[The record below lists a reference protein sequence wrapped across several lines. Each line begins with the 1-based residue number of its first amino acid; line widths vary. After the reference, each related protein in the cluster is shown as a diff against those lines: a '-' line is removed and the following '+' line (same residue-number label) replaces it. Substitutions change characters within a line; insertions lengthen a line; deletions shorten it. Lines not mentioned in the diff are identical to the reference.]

1 MTEVPKENGIFVD
14 MKRFFICLALALL
27 LMGFGYFPA
36 MVEQYYSVGLYPV
49 LLSIRLRLTA
59 WVPISIGDF
68 FYIIVCIYLIYK
80 LVISLIKIKKEGI
93 YGGKVWRV
101 SAIILLVWAS
111 FKLLWGFNYDRLGAG
126 HLLDIEQK
134 AYSGAAVD
142 SLVNE
147 LIDSLN
153 STRKQINEEKI
164 QVDTLPANNP
174 AAYFTM
180 AQEAY
185 NKAKGAYPFLPKQAP
200 RVKATLFNPLADY
213 LGFTGYFNPFTAE
226 GQVRTDMPGLE
237 LPFVACHETAHMLG
251 FASESEANLIGY
263 LVATKSDNPYVRYS
277 AYNEIF
283 TYAQREQ
290 FVMMAQQKDSVGFV
304 GAVAQ
309 NRARLDT
316 LVKQDRKAVR
326 RFFNKHRSSVAPIMS
341 GVYEQYLFLNKQNA
355 GLKSYDE
362 VIGWIIDLKR
372 KQLKI
377 IN

>member
-14 MKRFFICLALALL
+14 MKRFFIYLALALL
-27 LMGFGYFPA
+27 LMGFSYFPA
-36 MVEQYYSVGLYPV
+36 QVEEWYSWRLYPV
-49 LLSIRLRLTA
+49 LLTLRLWLTV
-59 WVPISIGDF
+59 WLPFSIGDLL
-68 FYIIVCIYLIYK
+68 YIIVFIYLIYK
-80 LVISLIKIKKEGI
+80 LIGSLVNIKKEGI
-93 YGGKVWRV
+93 SKGKVWRAN
-101 SAIILLVWAS
+101 AIILLVWIS
-111 FKLLWGFNYDRLGAG
+111 FKLLWGLNYDRLGAG

-153 STRKQINEEKI
+153 STRKQINDAKI
-164 QVDTLPANNP
+164 QVDTLPAGNP
-174 AAYFTM
+174 APYFTM

-185 NKAKGAYPFLPKQAP
+185 QSAKSSYTFLPKQAP

-213 LGFTGYFNPFTAE
+213 VGFTGYFNPFTAE

-263 LVATKSDNPYVRYS
+263 LVATKSANPYVRYS

-290 FVMMAQQKDSVGFV
+290 FVLLAQQKDSVRFM

-326 RFFNKHRSSVAPIMS
+326 NFFNRHRSSVAPIMS

-362 VIGWIIDLKR
+362 VIGWLIDLKR
-372 KQLKI
+372 KQQKI
-377 IN
+377 K

>member
-49 LLSIRLRLTA
+49 LLSIRLGLTA
-59 WVPISIGDF
+59 WVPFSIGDLL
-68 FYIIVCIYLIYK
+68 YIIVCIYLIYK
-80 LVISLIKIKKEGI
+80 LISSLTKIKKEGI
-93 YGGKVWRV
+93 DGGKVWRV

-126 HLLDIEQK
+126 HLLGIEQK

-213 LGFTGYFNPFTAE
+213 VGFTGYFNPFTAE

>member
-14 MKRFFICLALALL
+14 MKRFFIYLALALL

-36 MVEQYYSVGLYPV
+36 QVEGWYSSQLYPV
-49 LLSIRLRLTA
+49 LLTLRLWLTG
-59 WVPISIGDF
+59 WVPFSIGDTL
-68 FYIIVCIYLIYK
+68 YIIVCIYLIYK
-80 LVISLIKIKKEGI
+80 LISGLIAIKKEGI
-93 YGGKVWRV
+93 KRAKLWRV
-101 SAIILLVWAS
+101 SANIILIWIL

-126 HLLDIEQK
+126 HLLQIEQK
-134 AYSGAAVD
+134 AYSGAAVT

-153 STRKQINEEKI
+153 STRKQLSDAKM
-164 QVDTLPANNP
+164 QVDTLPVGNP
-174 AAYFTM
+174 APYFSW

-185 NKAKGAYPFLPKQAP
+185 QRAKTDYLFLPGNAP
-200 RVKATLFNPLADY
+200 RVKATLLNPLADY
-213 LGFTGYFNPFTAE
+213 VGFTGYFNPFTAE
-226 GQVRTDMPGLE
+226 GQVRTDMPGLA

-251 FASESEANLIGY
+251 FASESEANLVGY
-263 LVATKSDNPYVRYS
+263 LVATKSANPYVRYS

-290 FVMMAQQKDSVGFV
+290 LAVMVQEKDSVGFM
-304 GAVAQ
+304 GAVAH

-326 RFFNKHRSSVAPIMS
+326 RFFNRHRSSVAPIMS

-362 VIGWIIDLKR
+362 VIGWLIGLKQ
-372 KQLKI
+372 KQLKK
-377 IN
+377 

>member
-14 MKRFFICLALALL
+14 MKRFFIYLALALL
-27 LMGFGYFPA
+27 LLVFGYFPA
-36 MVEQYYSVGLYPV
+36 MVEQYYSAGLYPA
-49 LLSIRLRLTA
+49 LLSLRLWITA
-59 WVPISIGDF
+59 WAPFSIGDLL
-68 FYIIVCIYLIYK
+68 YTIVCIYLIYK
-80 LVISLIKIKKEGI
+80 LIRSLVNIKKEGVNRA
-93 YGGKVWRV
+93 KVWRA
-101 SAIILLVWAS
+101 SAIILLVWIS
-111 FKLLWGFNYDRLGAG
+111 FKLLWGLNYDRLGAG

-134 AYSGAAVD
+134 AYSSAAVD

-153 STRKQINEEKI
+153 STRKLLTQAKI
-164 QVDTLPANNP
+164 QVDTLPVGNP
-174 AAYFTM
+174 APYFSL

-185 NKAKGAYPFLPKQAP
+185 QSAKSSYTFLPKQAP

-213 LGFTGYFNPFTAE
+213 VGFTGYFNPFTAE

-263 LVATKSDNPYVRYS
+263 LVATKSTNPYVRYS
-277 AYNEIF
+277 AYNGIF

-290 FVMMAQQKDSVGFV
+290 FVQLAQQKDSVGFM
-304 GAVAQ
+304 GAVVQ

-326 RFFNKHRSSVAPIMS
+326 NFFSRHRSSVAPIMS

-362 VIGWIIDLKR
+362 VIGWLIALKQKR
-372 KQLKI
+372 LK
-377 IN
+377 NN

>member
-14 MKRFFICLALALL
+14 MKRFFIYLALALL

-36 MVEQYYSVGLYPV
+36 MVERYYSSGLYPV
-49 LLSIRLRLTA
+49 LLDVRLWITA
-59 WVPISIGDF
+59 WLPFSIGDLL
-68 FYIIVCIYLIYK
+68 YIFVCIYLIYK
-80 LVISLIKIKKEGI
+80 LIRSLIHIKKEGI
-93 YGGKVWRV
+93 SKAKVWRA
-101 SAIILLVWAS
+101 SAIILLVWIS
-111 FKLLWGFNYDRLGAG
+111 FKLLWGLNYDRLGAG

-153 STRKQINEEKI
+153 STRKLLTQVKI
-164 QVDTLPANNP
+164 QVDTLPVGNP
-174 AAYFTM
+174 APYFSW

-185 NKAKGAYPFLPKQAP
+185 QRAKTSYTFLPKQAP

-213 LGFTGYFNPFTAE
+213 VGFTGYFNPFTAE

-263 LVATKSDNPYVRYS
+263 LVAIQSTNPYVRYS

-290 FVMMAQQKDSVGFV
+290 FVLFAQQKDSVGFM

-326 RFFNKHRSSVAPIMS
+326 NFFNRHRSSVAPIMS

-362 VIGWIIDLKR
+362 VIGWLIDLKR
-372 KQLKI
+372 KQQKI
-377 IN
+377 K

>member
-14 MKRFFICLALALL
+14 MKRFFIYLALALL

-36 MVEQYYSVGLYPV
+36 MVERCYSAGLYPV
-49 LLSIRLRLTA
+49 LLNVRLWITVWL
-59 WVPISIGDF
+59 PFSIGDLL
-68 FYIIVCIYLIYK
+68 YIVVCIYLIYK
-80 LVISLIKIKKEGI
+80 LIRSLIHIKKEGI
-93 YGGKVWRV
+93 SKAKVWRA
-101 SAIILLVWAS
+101 SAIILLVWIS
-111 FKLLWGFNYDRLGAG
+111 FKLLWGLNYDRLGAG

-153 STRKQINEEKI
+153 STRKLLTQVKI
-164 QVDTLPANNP
+164 QVDTLPVGDP
-174 AAYFTM
+174 APYFSW

-185 NKAKGAYPFLPKQAP
+185 QRAKTSYTFLPKQAP

-213 LGFTGYFNPFTAE
+213 VGFTGYFNPFTAE

-263 LVATKSDNPYVRYS
+263 LVAIKSANPYVRYS

-290 FVMMAQQKDSVGFV
+290 FVLLAQQKDSVGFM
-304 GAVAQ
+304 GAVAH

-316 LVKQDRKAVR
+316 LVKQDRQALR
-326 RFFNKHRSSVAPIMS
+326 RFFNRHRSSVAPIMA

-362 VIGWIIDLKR
+362 VIGWLIDVKR
-372 KQLKI
+372 KQQK
-377 IN
+377 NN

>member
-14 MKRFFICLALALL
+14 MKRFFIYLALALL

-36 MVEQYYSVGLYPV
+36 QVEGWYSSQLYPV
-49 LLSIRLRLTA
+49 LLTLRLWLTG
-59 WVPISIGDF
+59 WVPFSIGDTL
-68 FYIIVCIYLIYK
+68 YIIVCIYLIYK
-80 LVISLIKIKKEGI
+80 LISGLIAIKKEGT
-93 YGGKVWRV
+93 KRAKLWRV
-101 SAIILLVWAS
+101 SANIILIWIL

-126 HLLDIEQK
+126 HLLQIEQK
-134 AYSGAAVD
+134 AYSGAAVT

-153 STRKQINEEKI
+153 STRKQLSDAKI
-164 QVDTLPANNP
+164 QVDTLPVGNP
-174 AAYFTM
+174 APYFSW

-185 NKAKGAYPFLPKQAP
+185 QRAKTSYSFLPGNAP
-200 RVKATLFNPLADY
+200 RVKATLLNPLADY
-213 LGFTGYFNPFTAE
+213 VGFTGYFNPFTAE
-226 GQVRTDMPGLE
+226 GQVRTDMPGLA

-263 LVATKSDNPYVRYS
+263 LVATKSANPYVRYS

-290 FVMMAQQKDSVGFV
+290 LAVMVQEKDSVGFM
-304 GAVAQ
+304 GAVAH

-326 RFFNKHRSSVAPIMS
+326 RFFNRHRSSVAPIMS

-362 VIGWIIDLKR
+362 VIGWLIGLKQ
-372 KQLKI
+372 KQLKK
-377 IN
+377 

>member
-14 MKRFFICLALALL
+14 MKRFFIYLALALL
-27 LMGFGYFPA
+27 LMGSGYFPA
-36 MVEQYYSVGLYPV
+36 MVERYYSAGMYPV
-49 LLSIRLRLTA
+49 LLSLRLWLTA
-59 WVPISIGDF
+59 WVPFSIGDLL
-68 FYIIVCIYLIYK
+68 YIIVSIYLIYK
-80 LVISLIKIKKEGI
+80 LINSLIQIKKEGVNRV
-93 YGGKVWRV
+93 KVWRA
-101 SAIILLVWAS
+101 SAIILLVWIS

-134 AYSGAAVD
+134 AYSGASVD

-153 STRKQINEEKI
+153 STRKLLTQAKI
-164 QVDTLPANNP
+164 QVDTLPVGNP
-174 AAYFTM
+174 APYFTM

-185 NKAKGAYPFLPKQAP
+185 QRAKTSYTFLPKQAP

-213 LGFTGYFNPFTAE
+213 VGFTGYFNPFTAE

-263 LVATKSDNPYVRYS
+263 LVATKSANPYVRYS

-283 TYAQREQ
+283 SYAQREQ
-290 FVMMAQQKDSVGFV
+290 FVLLAQAKDSVRFM
-304 GAVAQ
+304 GAVAH

-326 RFFNKHRSSVAPIMS
+326 NFFNKHRSSVAPIMS

-362 VIGWIIDLKR
+362 VIGWLIDLRNKNI
-372 KQLKI
+372 K
-377 IN
+377 

>member
-14 MKRFFICLALALL
+14 MKRFFIYLALSLL
-27 LMGFGYFPA
+27 LLGFGYFPA
-36 MVEQYYSVGLYPV
+36 MVEQYYSAGMYPV
-49 LLSIRLRLTA
+49 LLSLRLWLTA
-59 WVPISIGDF
+59 WVPFSIGDLL
-68 FYIIVCIYLIYK
+68 YIIVCIYLIYK
-80 LVISLIKIKKEGI
+80 LIRSLIQIKKEGVSRT
-93 YGGKVWRV
+93 KLWRA
-101 SAIILLVWAS
+101 SDIILLVWIS
-111 FKLLWGFNYDRLGAG
+111 FKLLWGLNYDRLGAG
-126 HLLDIEQK
+126 HLLNIEQK

-153 STRKQINEEKI
+153 STRKQLSEAKI
-164 QVDTLPANNP
+164 QVDTLPVGNP
-174 AAYFTM
+174 APYFTM

-185 NKAKGAYPFLPKQAP
+185 QRAKTSYTFLPKEAP

-213 LGFTGYFNPFTAE
+213 VGFTGYFNPFTAE

-251 FASESEANLIGY
+251 FASESEANLMGF
-263 LVATKSDNPYVRYS
+263 LVATKSANPYVRYS

-290 FVMMAQQKDSVGFV
+290 FVLLAQAKDSVRFM
-304 GAVAQ
+304 GAVAH

-326 RFFNKHRSSVAPIMS
+326 NFFNKHRSSVAPIMS
-341 GVYEQYLFLNKQNA
+341 SVYEQYLFLNKQDA

-362 VIGWIIDLKR
+362 VIGWLIDVKR
-372 KQLKI
+372 KQQKI
-377 IN
+377 K

>member
-14 MKRFFICLALALL
+14 MKRFFIYLALALL

-36 MVEQYYSVGLYPV
+36 MVERYYSSGLYPV
-49 LLSIRLRLTA
+49 LLDVRLWITA
-59 WVPISIGDF
+59 WLPFSIGDLL
-68 FYIIVCIYLIYK
+68 YIFVCIYLIYK
-80 LVISLIKIKKEGI
+80 LIRSLIHIKKEGI
-93 YGGKVWRV
+93 SKAKVWRA
-101 SAIILLVWAS
+101 SAIILLVWIS
-111 FKLLWGFNYDRLGAG
+111 FKLLWGLNYDRLGAG

-153 STRKQINEEKI
+153 STRKLLTQVKI
-164 QVDTLPANNP
+164 QVDTLPVGNP
-174 AAYFTM
+174 APYFSW

-185 NKAKGAYPFLPKQAP
+185 QRAKTSYTFLPKQAP

-213 LGFTGYFNPFTAE
+213 VGFTGYFNPFTAE

-263 LVATKSDNPYVRYS
+263 LVAIQSTNPYVRYS

-290 FVMMAQQKDSVGFV
+290 FVQLAQQKDSVRFM
-304 GAVAQ
+304 GAVAH

-316 LVKQDRKAVR
+316 LVKQDRQALR
-326 RFFNKHRSSVAPIMS
+326 RFFNRHRSSVAPIMS

-362 VIGWIIDLKR
+362 VIGWLIDVKR
-372 KQLKI
+372 KQQK
-377 IN
+377 NN

>member
-14 MKRFFICLALALL
+14 MKRFFIYLALALL

-36 MVEQYYSVGLYPV
+36 QVEGWYSGQLYPV
-49 LLSIRLRLTA
+49 LLTLRLWLTA
-59 WVPISIGDF
+59 RVPFSIGDLL
-68 FYIIVCIYLIYK
+68 YIIVFIYLIYK
-80 LVISLIKIKKEGI
+80 LIGGILTIKKEGVK
-93 YGGKVWRV
+93 GEKLWRA
-101 SAIILLVWAS
+101 SAIILLVWIS
-111 FKLLWGFNYDRLGAG
+111 FKLLWGLNYDRLGAG
-126 HLLDIEQK
+126 HLLQIEQK
-134 AYSGAAVD
+134 AYSGAAVT

-153 STRKQINEEKI
+153 STRKQLSEAKI
-164 QVDTLPANNP
+164 KVDTLPVGNP
-174 AAYFTM
+174 APYFSW

-185 NKAKGAYPFLPKQAP
+185 QRAKTSYSFLPGNAP

-213 LGFTGYFNPFTAE
+213 VGFTGYFNPFTAE

-263 LVATKSDNPYVRYS
+263 LVATKSTNPYVRYS

-290 FVMMAQQKDSVGFV
+290 LGMMAQAKDSVGFM
-304 GAVAQ
+304 GAVAH

-316 LVKQDRKAVR
+316 LVKQDRQAVR
-326 RFFNKHRSSVAPIMS
+326 RFFNRHRSSVAPIMS

-362 VIGWIIDLKR
+362 VIGWLIGLKQ
-372 KQLKI
+372 KQLKK
-377 IN
+377 

>member
-14 MKRFFICLALALL
+14 MKRFFIYLALALL

-36 MVEQYYSVGLYPV
+36 MVERCYSAGLYPV
-49 LLSIRLRLTA
+49 LLNVRLWITA
-59 WVPISIGDF
+59 WLPFSIGDLL
-68 FYIIVCIYLIYK
+68 YIFVCIYLIYK
-80 LVISLIKIKKEGI
+80 LIRSLIHIKKEGI
-93 YGGKVWRV
+93 SKAKVWRA
-101 SAIILLVWAS
+101 SAIILLVWIS
-111 FKLLWGFNYDRLGAG
+111 FKLLWGLNYDRLGAG

-153 STRKQINEEKI
+153 STRKQLTQAKI
-164 QVDTLPANNP
+164 QVDTLPVGNP
-174 AAYFTM
+174 APYFSW

-185 NKAKGAYPFLPKQAP
+185 QRAKTSYTFLPKQAP

-213 LGFTGYFNPFTAE
+213 VGFTGYFNPFTAE

-263 LVATKSDNPYVRYS
+263 LVAIQSTNPYVRYS

-290 FVMMAQQKDSVGFV
+290 FVLFAQQKDSVGFM

-316 LVKQDRKAVR
+316 LVKQDRQALR
-326 RFFNKHRSSVAPIMS
+326 RFFNRHRSSVAPIMA

-362 VIGWIIDLKR
+362 VIGWLIDVKR
-372 KQLKI
+372 KQQK
-377 IN
+377 NN

>member
-36 MVEQYYSVGLYPV
+36 MVERYYSVGLYPV
-49 LLSIRLRLTA
+49 LLQARLLLTA
-59 WVPISIGDF
+59 WVPFSIGDLL
-68 FYIIVCIYLIYK
+68 YIIVCIYLIYK
-80 LVISLIKIKKEGI
+80 SIRGTIKIKKEGLD
-93 YGGKVWRV
+93 GGKLWRA
-101 SAIILLVWAS
+101 SAIILLVWIS
-111 FKLLWGFNYDRLGAG
+111 FKLLWGLNYDRLGAG

-164 QVDTLPANNP
+164 QVDTLPASNP

-185 NKAKGAYPFLPKQAP
+185 QTAKTSYSFLPGNAP

-213 LGFTGYFNPFTAE
+213 VGFTGYFNPFTAE

-263 LVATKSDNPYVRYS
+263 LVATKSTNPYVRYS

-290 FVMMAQQKDSVGFV
+290 FVMMAQQKDSVGFM

-326 RFFNKHRSSVAPIMS
+326 SFFNKHRSSVAPIMS

-362 VIGWIIDLKR
+362 VIGWLIGLKR
-372 KQLKI
+372 KQL
-377 IN
+377 INK

>member
-36 MVEQYYSVGLYPV
+36 MVEQFYSVGIYPV
-49 LLSIRLRLTA
+49 LLSIRLGLTA
-59 WVPISIGDF
+59 WVPFSIGDLL
-68 FYIIVCIYLIYK
+68 YIIVCIYLIYK
-80 LVISLIKIKKEGI
+80 LIRSLIKIKKEGI
-93 YGGKVWRV
+93 DGGKLWRV

-185 NKAKGAYPFLPKQAP
+185 NKAKGTYPFLPKQAP

-213 LGFTGYFNPFTAE
+213 VGFTGYFNPFTAE

-251 FASESEANLIGY
+251 FASESEANLVGY
-263 LVATKSDNPYVRYS
+263 LVALQSTNPYVRYS

-290 FVMMAQQKDSVGFV
+290 FVILAQQKDSVRFM

-362 VIGWIIDLKR
+362 VIGWLIALKQKR
-372 KQLKI
+372 LK
-377 IN
+377 NN

>member
-14 MKRFFICLALALL
+14 MKRFFIYLALALL
-27 LMGFGYFPA
+27 LLVFGYFPA
-36 MVEQYYSVGLYPV
+36 MVEQYYSAGLYPA
-49 LLSIRLRLTA
+49 LLSLRLWLTV
-59 WVPISIGDF
+59 WVPFSIGDLL
-68 FYIIVCIYLIYK
+68 YIIVFIYLIYK
-80 LVISLIKIKKEGI
+80 LIRSLIQIKKEGVNRA
-93 YGGKVWRV
+93 KVWRA
-101 SAIILLVWAS
+101 SAIILLVWIS
-111 FKLLWGFNYDRLGAG
+111 FKLLWGLNYDRLGAG

-134 AYSGAAVD
+134 AYSSAAVD

-153 STRKQINEEKI
+153 STRKLLTQAKI
-164 QVDTLPANNP
+164 QVDTLPVGNP
-174 AAYFTM
+174 APYFSL

-185 NKAKGAYPFLPKQAP
+185 QRAKTSYAFLPTQAP

-213 LGFTGYFNPFTAE
+213 VGFTGYFNPFTAE

-251 FASESEANLIGY
+251 FASESEANLMGY

-290 FVMMAQQKDSVGFV
+290 FVLLAQQKDSVRFM
-304 GAVAQ
+304 GAVAH

-326 RFFNKHRSSVAPIMS
+326 NFFNRHRSSVAPIMS

-362 VIGWIIDLKR
+362 VIGWLIDVKR
-372 KQLKI
+372 KQQK
-377 IN
+377 NN

>member
-14 MKRFFICLALALL
+14 MKRFFIYLALALL
-27 LMGFGYFPA
+27 LLVFGYFPA
-36 MVEQYYSVGLYPV
+36 MVEQYYSAGLYPA
-49 LLSIRLRLTA
+49 LLSLRLWITA
-59 WVPISIGDF
+59 WVPFSIGDLI
-68 FYIIVCIYLIYK
+68 YIIVCIYLIYNLIRS
-80 LVISLIKIKKEGI
+80 LVNIKKEGI
-93 YGGKVWRV
+93 NKGKIWRA
-101 SAIILLVWAS
+101 SAIILLVWIS
-111 FKLLWGFNYDRLGAG
+111 FKLLWGLNYDRLGAG

-153 STRKQINEEKI
+153 STRKLLSQAKI
-164 QVDTLPANNP
+164 QVDTLPVGNP
-174 AAYFTM
+174 APYFSW

-185 NKAKGAYPFLPKQAP
+185 QRAKTSYTFLPKQAP

-213 LGFTGYFNPFTAE
+213 VGFTGYFNPFTAE

-263 LVATKSDNPYVRYS
+263 LVAIQSTNPYVRYS

-290 FVMMAQQKDSVGFV
+290 FVQLAQQKDSVGFM
-304 GAVAQ
+304 GAVAH

-316 LVKQDRKAVR
+316 LVKQDRQALR
-326 RFFNKHRSSVAPIMS
+326 RFFNRHRSSVAPIMS

-362 VIGWIIDLKR
+362 VIGWLIDVKR
-372 KQLKI
+372 KQQK
-377 IN
+377 NN

>member
-14 MKRFFICLALALL
+14 MKRFFVCLALALL
-27 LMGFGYFPA
+27 LMGFGSFPA
-36 MVEQYYSVGLYPV
+36 AVEHYYSSGMYPV
-49 LLSIRLRLTA
+49 LLSLRLWLTA
-59 WVPISIGDF
+59 WVPFSIGDLL
-68 FYIIVCIYLIYK
+68 YIIVCIYLIYK
-80 LVISLIKIKKEGI
+80 LIRSLIHIKKEGI
-93 YGGKVWRV
+93 TKAKVWRA
-101 SAIILLVWAS
+101 SAIILLVWIS
-111 FKLLWGFNYDRLGAG
+111 FKLLWGLNYDRLGAG

-153 STRKQINEEKI
+153 STRKLLTQAKI
-164 QVDTLPANNP
+164 QVDTLPVGNP
-174 AAYFTM
+174 APYFIW

-185 NKAKGAYPFLPKQAP
+185 QRAKTSYTFLPKQAP

-213 LGFTGYFNPFTAE
+213 VGFTGYFNPFTAE

-263 LVATKSDNPYVRYS
+263 LVAIQSTNPYVRYS

-290 FVMMAQQKDSVGFV
+290 FVQLAQQKDSVRFM
-304 GAVAQ
+304 GAVAH

-316 LVKQDRKAVR
+316 LVKQDRQALR
-326 RFFNKHRSSVAPIMS
+326 RFFNRHRSSVAPIMS

-362 VIGWIIDLKR
+362 VIGWLIDVKR
-372 KQLKI
+372 KQQK
-377 IN
+377 NN

>member
-14 MKRFFICLALALL
+14 MKRFFIYLALSLL
-27 LMGFGYFPA
+27 LLGFGYFPA
-36 MVEQYYSVGLYPV
+36 MVEQYYSAGMYPV
-49 LLSIRLRLTA
+49 LLNARLWLTGWA
-59 WVPISIGDF
+59 PFSIGDLL
-68 FYIIVCIYLIYK
+68 YIIVCIYLIYK
-80 LVISLIKIKKEGI
+80 LIRSLIQIKKEGVNRT
-93 YGGKVWRV
+93 KLWRA
-101 SAIILLVWAS
+101 SAIILLVWIS
-111 FKLLWGFNYDRLGAG
+111 FKLLWGLNYDRLGAG

-153 STRKQINEEKI
+153 STRKLLSQAKI
-164 QVDTLPANNP
+164 QVDTLPVGNP
-174 AAYFTM
+174 APYFAM

-185 NKAKGAYPFLPKQAP
+185 QRAKTSYTFLPKEAP

-213 LGFTGYFNPFTAE
+213 VGFTGYFNPFTAE

-251 FASESEANLIGY
+251 FASESEANLMGF
-263 LVATKSDNPYVRYS
+263 LVATKSANPYVRYS

-283 TYAQREQ
+283 SYAQREQ
-290 FVMMAQQKDSVGFV
+290 FVLLAQQKDSVRFM
-304 GAVAQ
+304 GAVAH

-326 RFFNKHRSSVAPIMS
+326 NFFNRHRSSVAPIMS
-341 GVYEQYLFLNKQNA
+341 SVYEQYLFLNKQDA

-362 VIGWIIDLKR
+362 VIGWLIDVKR
-372 KQLKI
+372 KQQKI
-377 IN
+377 K

>member
-14 MKRFFICLALALL
+14 MKRFFIYLALSLL
-27 LMGFGYFPA
+27 LLGFGYFPA
-36 MVEQYYSVGLYPV
+36 MVEQYYSAGLYLA
-49 LLSIRLRLTA
+49 LLNARLWLTGWA
-59 WVPISIGDF
+59 PFSIGDLL
-68 FYIIVCIYLIYK
+68 YIIVCIYLIYK
-80 LVISLIKIKKEGI
+80 LISSLIQIKKEGVNRA
-93 YGGKVWRV
+93 KVWRA
-101 SAIILLVWAS
+101 SAIILIVWIS
-111 FKLLWGFNYDRLGAG
+111 FKLLWGLNYDRLGAG

-153 STRKQINEEKI
+153 STRKLLTQAKI
-164 QVDTLPANNP
+164 QVDTLPVGNP
-174 AAYFTM
+174 APYFTM

-185 NKAKGAYPFLPKQAP
+185 QRAKTSYAFLPKEAP

-213 LGFTGYFNPFTAE
+213 VGFTGYFNPFTAE

-251 FASESEANLIGY
+251 FASESEANLIGF
-263 LVATKSDNPYVRYS
+263 LVATKSANPYVRYS

-283 TYAQREQ
+283 SYAQREQ
-290 FVMMAQQKDSVGFV
+290 FVLLAQQKDSVRFM
-304 GAVAQ
+304 GAVAH

-326 RFFNKHRSSVAPIMS
+326 NFFNRHRSSVAPIMS
-341 GVYEQYLFLNKQNA
+341 SVYEQYLFLNKQDA

-362 VIGWIIDLKR
+362 VIGWLIDVKR
-372 KQLKI
+372 KQQKI
-377 IN
+377 K

>member
-14 MKRFFICLALALL
+14 MKRFFIYLALALL
-27 LMGFGYFPA
+27 LMGFGYFPSG
-36 MVEQYYSVGLYPV
+36 VERYYSSGVYPV
-49 LLSIRLRLTA
+49 LLCARLWMTA
-59 WVPISIGDF
+59 WLPFSIGDLL
-68 FYIIVCIYLIYK
+68 YIIVCIYLIYK
-80 LVISLIKIKKEGI
+80 LIRSLIHIKKEGI
-93 YGGKVWRV
+93 NRGKLWRA
-101 SAIILLVWAS
+101 SAIILLVWIS

-134 AYSGAAVD
+134 AYSGAAVTD
-142 SLVNE
+142 LVNE

-153 STRKQINEEKI
+153 GTRKLLNEAKI
-164 QVDTLPANNP
+164 QVDTLPVRNP
-174 AAYFTM
+174 APYFSWAQDAYQT
-180 AQEAY
+180 
-185 NKAKGAYPFLPKQAP
+185 AKTSYAFLPKQAP

-213 LGFTGYFNPFTAE
+213 VGFTGYFNPFTAE
-226 GQVRTDMPGLE
+226 GQVRIDMPGLE

-263 LVATKSDNPYVRYS
+263 LVATKSANPYVRYS

-290 FVMMAQQKDSVGFV
+290 LFSLAQEKDSVGFKR
-304 GAVAQ
+304 AVAQ
-309 NRARLDT
+309 NRERLDT

-326 RFFNKHRSSVAPIMS
+326 RFFNRHRSSVAPIMS

-362 VIGWIIDLKR
+362 VIGWLIDLKQ
-372 KQLKI
+372 KQQK
-377 IN
+377 NN

>member
-14 MKRFFICLALALL
+14 MKRFFIYLALSLL
-27 LMGFGYFPA
+27 LLGFSYFPA
-36 MVEQYYSVGLYPV
+36 MVEQYYSAGLYPV
-49 LLSIRLRLTA
+49 LLSLRFWLTA
-59 WVPISIGDF
+59 WVPFSIGDLL
-68 FYIIVCIYLIYK
+68 YIIVCIYLIYK
-80 LVISLIKIKKEGI
+80 LIRSLIQIKKEGI
-93 YGGKVWRV
+93 SRTKLWRA
-101 SAIILLVWAS
+101 SAIILLVWIS
-111 FKLLWGFNYDRLGAG
+111 FKLLWGLNYDRLGAG

-153 STRKQINEEKI
+153 STRKLLSQAKI
-164 QVDTLPANNP
+164 QVDTLPVGNP
-174 AAYFTM
+174 APYFAM

-185 NKAKGAYPFLPKQAP
+185 QRAKTSYTFLPKEAP

-213 LGFTGYFNPFTAE
+213 VGFTGYFNPFTAE

-251 FASESEANLIGY
+251 FASESEANLMGF
-263 LVATKSDNPYVRYS
+263 LVATKSANPYVRYS

-283 TYAQREQ
+283 SYAQREQ
-290 FVMMAQQKDSVGFV
+290 FVLLAQQKDSVRFM
-304 GAVAQ
+304 GAVAH

-326 RFFNKHRSSVAPIMS
+326 NFFNRHRSSVAPIMS
-341 GVYEQYLFLNKQNA
+341 SVYEQYLFLNKQDA

-362 VIGWIIDLKR
+362 VIGWLIDVKR
-372 KQLKI
+372 KQQKI
-377 IN
+377 K

>member
-14 MKRFFICLALALL
+14 MKRFFIYLALALL
-27 LMGFGYFPA
+27 LLVFGYFPA
-36 MVEQYYSVGLYPV
+36 MVEQYYSAGLYPALINV
-49 LLSIRLRLTA
+49 RLWITA
-59 WVPISIGDF
+59 WLPFSIGDLL
-68 FYIIVCIYLIYK
+68 YIFVCIYLIYK
-80 LVISLIKIKKEGI
+80 LIRSLIHIKKEGVNKAKI
-93 YGGKVWRV
+93 WRA
-101 SAIILLVWAS
+101 SAIILLVWIS
-111 FKLLWGFNYDRLGAG
+111 FKLLWGLNYDRLGAG

-153 STRKQINEEKI
+153 STRKLLTQAKI
-164 QVDTLPANNP
+164 QVDTLPVGNP
-174 AAYFTM
+174 APYFSW

-185 NKAKGAYPFLPKQAP
+185 QRAKTSYTFLPKQAP

-213 LGFTGYFNPFTAE
+213 VGFTGYFNPFTAE

-263 LVATKSDNPYVRYS
+263 LVAIKSTNPYVRYS

-290 FVMMAQQKDSVGFV
+290 FVLLAQQKDSVRFM
-304 GAVAQ
+304 GAVAH

-326 RFFNKHRSSVAPIMS
+326 NFFNKHRSSVAPIMS

-362 VIGWIIDLKR
+362 VIGWLIDLKR
-372 KQLKI
+372 KQQK
-377 IN
+377 NN

>member
-1 MTEVPKENGIFVD
+1 
-14 MKRFFICLALALL
+14 
-27 LMGFGYFPA
+27 
-36 MVEQYYSVGLYPV
+36 V
-49 LLSIRLRLTA
+49 LLNARLWLTA
-59 WVPISIGDF
+59 WANFSIGDLL
-68 FYIIVCIYLIYK
+68 YIIVCIYLIYNLIRS
-80 LVISLIKIKKEGI
+80 LVNIKKEGVNK
-93 YGGKVWRV
+93 GKVWRA
-101 SAIILLVWAS
+101 SAIILLVWIS
-111 FKLLWGFNYDRLGAG
+111 FKLLWGLNYDRLGAG
-126 HLLDIEQK
+126 YLLDIEQK

-142 SLVNE
+142 RLVNE

-153 STRKQINEEKI
+153 STRKLLTQAKI
-164 QVDTLPANNP
+164 QVDTLPVGNP
-174 AAYFTM
+174 APYFTM
-180 AQEAY
+180 AQDAY
-185 NKAKGAYPFLPKQAP
+185 NNAKSRYPFLPKQAP

-213 LGFTGYFNPFTAE
+213 VGFTGYFNPFTAE

-263 LVATKSDNPYVRYS
+263 LVAVQSTNPYVRYS

-290 FVMMAQQKDSVGFV
+290 FVQLAQQKDSVGFM
-304 GAVAQ
+304 GAVAH

-326 RFFNKHRSSVAPIMS
+326 NFFNRHRSSVAPIMS

-362 VIGWIIDLKR
+362 VIGWLIAIKQ
-372 KQLKI
+372 KQLKK
-377 IN
+377 

>member
-1 MTEVPKENGIFVD
+1 LV
-14 MKRFFICLALALL
+14 
-27 LMGFGYFPA
+27 FGYFPA
-36 MVEQYYSVGLYPV
+36 QVEEWYSWRLYPV
-49 LLSIRLRLTA
+49 LLTLRLWLTV
-59 WVPISIGDF
+59 WLPFSIGDLL
-68 FYIIVCIYLIYK
+68 YIIVFIYLIYK
-80 LVISLIKIKKEGI
+80 LIGSLVNIKKEGI
-93 YGGKVWRV
+93 SKGKVWRAN
-101 SAIILLVWAS
+101 AIILLVWIS
-111 FKLLWGFNYDRLGAG
+111 FKLLWGLNYDRLGAG

-153 STRKQINEEKI
+153 STRKLLTQAKI
-164 QVDTLPANNP
+164 QVDTLPVGNP
-174 AAYFTM
+174 APYFSL

-185 NKAKGAYPFLPKQAP
+185 QSAKSSYTFLPKQAP

-213 LGFTGYFNPFTAE
+213 VGFTGYFNPFTAE

-263 LVATKSDNPYVRYS
+263 LVATKSTNPYVRYS

-290 FVMMAQQKDSVGFV
+290 FVLLVQQKDSVGFM

-326 RFFNKHRSSVAPIMS
+326 NFFNRHRSSVAPIMS

-362 VIGWIIDLKR
+362 VIGWLIDLKR
-372 KQLKI
+372 KQQKI
-377 IN
+377 K

>member
-14 MKRFFICLALALL
+14 MKRFFIYLALALL

-36 MVEQYYSVGLYPV
+36 MVERCYSAGLYPV
-49 LLSIRLRLTA
+49 LLNVRLWITA
-59 WVPISIGDF
+59 WLPFSIGDLL
-68 FYIIVCIYLIYK
+68 YIFVCIYLIYK
-80 LVISLIKIKKEGI
+80 LIRSLIHIKKEGVNKA
-93 YGGKVWRV
+93 KVWRA
-101 SAIILLVWAS
+101 SAIILLVWIS
-111 FKLLWGFNYDRLGAG
+111 FKLLWGLNYDRLGAG

-153 STRKQINEEKI
+153 STRKLLTQVKI
-164 QVDTLPANNP
+164 QVDTLPVGNP
-174 AAYFTM
+174 APYFSW

-185 NKAKGAYPFLPKQAP
+185 QRAKTSYTFLPKQAP

-213 LGFTGYFNPFTAE
+213 VGFTGYFNPFTAE

-251 FASESEANLIGY
+251 FASESEANLMGY

-290 FVMMAQQKDSVGFV
+290 FVILAQQKDSVRFM
-304 GAVAQ
+304 GAVAH

-326 RFFNKHRSSVAPIMS
+326 NFFNRHRSSVAPIMS

-362 VIGWIIDLKR
+362 VIGWLIDVKR
-372 KQLKI
+372 KQLK
-377 IN
+377 NN

>member
-14 MKRFFICLALALL
+14 MKRFFIYLALALL

-36 MVEQYYSVGLYPV
+36 MVERCYSAWMYPV
-49 LLSIRLRLTA
+49 LLSLRLWITA
-59 WVPISIGDF
+59 LVPFSIGDLL
-68 FYIIVCIYLIYK
+68 YIIVFIYLIYK
-80 LVISLIKIKKEGI
+80 TIRSLIHIKKEGVNR
-93 YGGKVWRV
+93 GKIWRA
-101 SAIILLVWAS
+101 SAIILLVWIS
-111 FKLLWGFNYDRLGAG
+111 FKLLWGLNYDRLGAG

-153 STRKQINEEKI
+153 STRKQISDAKI
-164 QVDTLPANNP
+164 QVDTLPVGNP
-174 AAYFTM
+174 APYFSW

-185 NKAKGAYPFLPKQAP
+185 QRAKTSYTFLPKQAP

-213 LGFTGYFNPFTAE
+213 VGFTGYFNPFTAE

-251 FASESEANLIGY
+251 FASESEANLMGY
-263 LVATKSDNPYVRYS
+263 LVATKSANPYVRYS

-283 TYAQREQ
+283 SYAQREQ
-290 FVMMAQQKDSVGFV
+290 FVLLAQQKDSVGFM
-304 GAVAQ
+304 GAVAH

-326 RFFNKHRSSVAPIMS
+326 NFFNRHRSSVAPIMS
-341 GVYEQYLFLNKQNA
+341 GVYEQYLFLNKQDA

-362 VIGWIIDLKR
+362 VIGWLIDLKR
-372 KQLKI
+372 KQQK
-377 IN
+377 NN

>member
-14 MKRFFICLALALL
+14 MKRFFIYLALALL
-27 LMGFGYFPA
+27 LMGFSYFPA
-36 MVEQYYSVGLYPV
+36 MVERYYGAGLYPV
-49 LLSIRLRLTA
+49 LLYVRLWITA
-59 WVPISIGDF
+59 WVPFSIGDLL
-68 FYIIVCIYLIYK
+68 YIFVCIYLIYK
-80 LVISLIKIKKEGI
+80 LLRSLIHIKKEGVNR
-93 YGGKVWRV
+93 GKIWRA
-101 SAIILLVWAS
+101 SAIILLIWIS
-111 FKLLWGFNYDRLGAG
+111 FKLLWGLNYDRLGAG
-126 HLLDIEQK
+126 PLLQIEQK
-134 AYSGAAVD
+134 AYSGAAVT

-153 STRKQINEEKI
+153 STRKLLTQAKI
-164 QVDTLPANNP
+164 QVDTLPVGNP
-174 AAYFTM
+174 APYFSW

-185 NKAKGAYPFLPKQAP
+185 QRAKTSYTFLPKQAP

-213 LGFTGYFNPFTAE
+213 VGFTGYFNPFTAE

-251 FASESEANLIGY
+251 FASESEANLMGY
-263 LVATKSDNPYVRYS
+263 LVATKSANPYVRYS

-283 TYAQREQ
+283 SYAQREQ
-290 FVMMAQQKDSVGFV
+290 FVLLAQQKDSVRFM

-326 RFFNKHRSSVAPIMS
+326 NFFNRHRSSVAPIMS
-341 GVYEQYLFLNKQNA
+341 GVYEQYLFLNKQDA

-362 VIGWIIDLKR
+362 VIGWLIDVKR
-372 KQLKI
+372 KQQK
-377 IN
+377 NN

>member
-1 MTEVPKENGIFVD
+1 
-14 MKRFFICLALALL
+14 
-27 LMGFGYFPA
+27 MGFGYFPA
-36 MVEQYYSVGLYPV
+36 MVEQYYSLGLYPV
-49 LLSIRLRLTA
+49 LLSIRLGLTA
-59 WVPISIGDF
+59 WVPFSIGDLL
-68 FYIIVCIYLIYK
+68 YIIVFIYLIYK
-80 LVISLIKIKKEGI
+80 LIRSLIKIKKEGI
-93 YGGKVWRV
+93 DAGKVWRA
-101 SAIILLVWAS
+101 SAIVLLVWIS
-111 FKLLWGFNYDRLGAG
+111 FKLLWGLNYDRLGAG
-126 HLLDIEQK
+126 HLLDIKQK
-134 AYSGAAVD
+134 AYSGTAVD

-153 STRKQINEEKI
+153 STRKQINEKKI

-180 AQEAY
+180 VQEAY

-213 LGFTGYFNPFTAE
+213 VGFTGYFNPFTAE

-263 LVATKSDNPYVRYS
+263 LVATKSTNPYVRYS

-290 FVMMAQQKDSVGFV
+290 FVMMAQQKDSVGFM

-362 VIGWIIDLKR
+362 VIGWLIDLKR

>member
-14 MKRFFICLALALL
+14 MKRFFIYLALALL

-36 MVEQYYSVGLYPV
+36 MVERCYSAGLYSV
-49 LLSIRLRLTA
+49 LLNVRLWITA
-59 WVPISIGDF
+59 WLPFSIGDLL
-68 FYIIVCIYLIYK
+68 YIVVCIYLIYK
-80 LVISLIKIKKEGI
+80 LIRSLIHIKKEGI
-93 YGGKVWRV
+93 TKAKVWRA
-101 SAIILLVWAS
+101 SAIILLVWIS
-111 FKLLWGFNYDRLGAG
+111 FKLLWGLNYDRLGAG

-134 AYSGAAVD
+134 AYSGEAVD

-153 STRKQINEEKI
+153 STRKLLTQVKI
-164 QVDTLPANNP
+164 QVDTLPVGNP
-174 AAYFTM
+174 APYFSW

-185 NKAKGAYPFLPKQAP
+185 QRAKTSYTFLPKQAP

-213 LGFTGYFNPFTAE
+213 VGFTGYFNPFTAE

-263 LVATKSDNPYVRYS
+263 LVAIQSTNPYVRYS

-290 FVMMAQQKDSVGFV
+290 FVQLAQQKDSVGFM

-326 RFFNKHRSSVAPIMS
+326 NFFNRHRSSVAPIMS

-362 VIGWIIDLKR
+362 VIGWLIDVKR
-372 KQLKI
+372 KQQK
-377 IN
+377 NN

>member
-14 MKRFFICLALALL
+14 MKRFFIYLALALL
-27 LMGFGYFPA
+27 LLVFGYFPA
-36 MVEQYYSVGLYPV
+36 MVEQYYSAGLYPALINV
-49 LLSIRLRLTA
+49 RLWITA
-59 WVPISIGDF
+59 WLPFSIGDLL
-68 FYIIVCIYLIYK
+68 YIFVCIYLIYK
-80 LVISLIKIKKEGI
+80 LIRSLIHIKKEGVNKAKI
-93 YGGKVWRV
+93 WRA
-101 SAIILLVWAS
+101 SAIILLVWIS
-111 FKLLWGFNYDRLGAG
+111 FKLLWGLNYDRLGAG
-126 HLLDIEQK
+126 YLLDIEQK

-153 STRKQINEEKI
+153 STRKLLTQAKI
-164 QVDTLPANNP
+164 QVDTLPVGNP
-174 AAYFTM
+174 APYFSW

-185 NKAKGAYPFLPKQAP
+185 QRAKTSYTFLPKQAP

-213 LGFTGYFNPFTAE
+213 VGFTGYFNPFTAE

-263 LVATKSDNPYVRYS
+263 LVAIKSTNPYVRYS

-290 FVMMAQQKDSVGFV
+290 FVLLAQQKDSVRFM
-304 GAVAQ
+304 GAVAH

-326 RFFNKHRSSVAPIMS
+326 NFFNKHRSSVAPIMS

-362 VIGWIIDLKR
+362 VIGWLIDLKR
-372 KQLKI
+372 KQQK
-377 IN
+377 NN

>member
-14 MKRFFICLALALL
+14 MKRFFIYLALSLL
-27 LMGFGYFPA
+27 LLGFGYFPA
-36 MVEQYYSVGLYPV
+36 MVEQYYSAGMYPV
-49 LLSIRLRLTA
+49 LLSLRLWLTA
-59 WVPISIGDF
+59 WVPFSIGDLL
-68 FYIIVCIYLIYK
+68 YIIVCIYLIYN
-80 LVISLIKIKKEGI
+80 LIRSLIQIKKEGVNR
-93 YGGKVWRV
+93 GEVWRA
-101 SAIILLVWAS
+101 SAIILLVWIS
-111 FKLLWGFNYDRLGAG
+111 FKLLWGLNYDRLGAG

-153 STRKQINEEKI
+153 STRKLLTQAKI
-164 QVDTLPANNP
+164 QVDTLPVGNP
-174 AAYFTM
+174 APYFTM

-185 NKAKGAYPFLPKQAP
+185 QRAKTSYAFLPKEAP

-213 LGFTGYFNPFTAE
+213 VGFTGYFNPFTAE

-251 FASESEANLIGY
+251 FASESEANLIGF
-263 LVATKSDNPYVRYS
+263 LVATKSANPYVRYS

-283 TYAQREQ
+283 SYAQREQ
-290 FVMMAQQKDSVGFV
+290 FVLLAQQKDSVRFM
-304 GAVAQ
+304 GAVAH

-326 RFFNKHRSSVAPIMS
+326 NFFNRHRSSVAPIMS
-341 GVYEQYLFLNKQNA
+341 SVYEQYLFLNKQDA

-362 VIGWIIDLKR
+362 VIGWLIDVKR
-372 KQLKI
+372 KQQKI
-377 IN
+377 K

>member
-14 MKRFFICLALALL
+14 MKRFFIYGALALL

-36 MVEQYYSVGLYPV
+36 QVEGWYSGPLYPV
-49 LLSIRLRLTA
+49 LLNARLWLTGWA
-59 WVPISIGDF
+59 PFSIGDLL
-68 FYIIVCIYLIYK
+68 YIIVFIYLIYK
-80 LVISLIKIKKEGI
+80 LIRSLINIKKEGVNRE
-93 YGGKVWRV
+93 KVWRA
-101 SAIILLVWAS
+101 SAIILLVWIS
-111 FKLLWGFNYDRLGAG
+111 FKLLWGLNYDRLGAG

-134 AYSGAAVD
+134 SYSGAAVD

-153 STRKQINEEKI
+153 STRKQINDAKI
-164 QVDTLPANNP
+164 EVDTLPVGNP
-174 AAYFTM
+174 APYFTM
-180 AQEAY
+180 AKDAY
-185 NKAKGAYPFLPKQAP
+185 NKAQSRYPFLPKQAP

-213 LGFTGYFNPFTAE
+213 VGFTGYFNPFTAE

-237 LPFVACHETAHMLG
+237 LPFVASHETAHMLG
-251 FASESEANLIGY
+251 FASESEANLVGY
-263 LVATKSDNPYVRYS
+263 LVALQSTNPYVRYS

-290 FVMMAQQKDSVGFV
+290 FVILAQQKDSVRFM

-326 RFFNKHRSSVAPIMS
+326 RFFNKHRSSVAPLMS

-362 VIGWIIDLKR
+362 VIGWLIALKQKR
-372 KQLKI
+372 L
-377 IN
+377 NNN

>member
-14 MKRFFICLALALL
+14 MKRFFIYLALALL
-27 LMGFGYFPA
+27 LLVFGYFPA
-36 MVEQYYSVGLYPV
+36 MVEQYYSAGLYPA
-49 LLSIRLRLTA
+49 LLSLRLWITA
-59 WVPISIGDF
+59 WVPFSIGDLL
-68 FYIIVCIYLIYK
+68 YIIVFIYLIYK
-80 LVISLIKIKKEGI
+80 LIRSLVNIKKEGI
-93 YGGKVWRV
+93 NRRKIWRA
-101 SAIILLVWAS
+101 SAIILLVWIS
-111 FKLLWGFNYDRLGAG
+111 FKLLWGLNYDRLGAG

-153 STRKQINEEKI
+153 STRKQINDAKI
-164 QVDTLPANNP
+164 QVDTLPVGNP
-174 AAYFTM
+174 APYFSL

-185 NKAKGAYPFLPKQAP
+185 KSAKSSYTFLPKQAP

-213 LGFTGYFNPFTAE
+213 VGFTGYFNPFTAE

-263 LVATKSDNPYVRYS
+263 LVATKSTNPYVRYS

-290 FVMMAQQKDSVGFV
+290 FVQLAQQKDSVGFM

-326 RFFNKHRSSVAPIMS
+326 NFFNRHRSSVAPIMS

-362 VIGWIIDLKR
+362 VIGWLIDLKR
-372 KQLKI
+372 KQQKI
-377 IN
+377 K